1 MTFIF
6 SQHVKAVIPRLLA
19 SSITFEKSAID
30 PDASP
35 LGWFVFPPMCFRELL
50 FAQGPADPLIC
61 VQCKF
66 LFIPLEI
73 QWDSEI
79 QVLASFISSGSFTA
93 IICSNIVVPCSH
105 FCWNLIKAMLHL
117 LTVFFKLFLLT
128 PFSYVL

>member
-30 PDASP
+30 PESSP
-35 LGWFVFPPMCFRELL
+35 LGRFVFPPVCFQELL
-50 FAQGPADPLIC
+50 FAQGSADPLIC

-66 LFIPLEI
+66 LFILLEI
-73 QWDSEI
+73 QWDSKI
-79 QVLASFISSGSFTA
+79 QELASFISSGNFTA
-93 IICSNIVVPCSH
+93 IIRSNIAVPHSY
-105 FCWNLIKAMLHL
+105 FCLNLIKTVLHL

-128 PFSYVL
+128 PFSCVF